1 VLLPLF
7 AHQHFTH
14 LGVWG
19 YETLDDTY
27 SYLLVQA
34 YDPERPLQ
42 LRLLSVRQIGTSAW
56 HCPFGFES
64 LNPLVV
70 TTASSS
76 VMLYR
81 T

>member
-14 LGVWG
+14 LRVWG
-19 YETLDDTY
+19 YETLDNTY

-34 YDPERPLQ
+34 YDAQLALQ
-42 LRLLSVRQIGTSAW
+42 IALLLVHQMGTPAW
-56 HCPFGFES
+56 HCRQAFES

-76 VMLYR
+76 AMLR
-81 T
+81 RK

>member
-1 VLLPLF
+1 MLLPLI

-14 LGVWG
+14 LGVGW
-19 YETLDDTY
+19 YETLDETCP
-27 SYLLVQA
+27 YLLVQA

-42 LRLLSVRQIGTSAW
+42 LRLLSVHQTGTSAW
-56 HCPFGFES
+56 HCPLGFES
-64 LNPLVV
+64 LNALVV
-70 TTASSS
+70 TTASPS